1 MLGHFV
7 LGPSHAGKRA
17 LTYLKSDLEILKI
30 EWLLIWITL
39 LIR

>member
-17 LTYLKSDLEILKI
+17 LTYLKTDLEIL
-30 EWLLIWITL
+30 EPERLLLWITL
-39 LIR
+39 PI